1 MSDEGSKPPA
11 TSDNSLALSYIGFRA
26 RIKFDDLW
34 FKQDKVTFNHKTVV
48 NIYITYEIKFQAY
61 IQSVDFTS
69 GKFSFGGVNLTKNAD
84 FDKCKYSEYGMGF
97 FYVEVFVI

>member
-11 TSDNSLALSYIGFRA
+11 TSDNSLALPSIGFRA

-48 NIYITYEIKFQAY
+48 NIYIAYEIKF
-61 IQSVDFTS
+61 
-69 GKFSFGGVNLTKNAD
+69 
-84 FDKCKYSEYGMGF
+84 
-97 FYVEVFVI
+97 